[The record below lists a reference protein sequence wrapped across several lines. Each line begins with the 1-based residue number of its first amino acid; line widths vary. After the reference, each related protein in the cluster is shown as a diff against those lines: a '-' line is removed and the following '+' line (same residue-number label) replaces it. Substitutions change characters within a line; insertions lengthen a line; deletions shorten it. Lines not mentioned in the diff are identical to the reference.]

1 MIHCTRVTVAET
13 TNVASSSANF
23 SALTYRLM
31 TTLMSGKKQ
40 QVLLRLVFC
49 FRKKGSEKFDSSI
62 VARFVVGL
70 HGSIIIIILIV
81 DSFIDLPY

>member
-1 MIHCTRVTVAET
+1 M
-13 TNVASSSANF
+13 
-23 SALTYRLM
+23 
-31 TTLMSGKKQ
+31 TLMSGKKQ
-40 QVLLRLVFC
+40 QVLLHLVFC

-70 HGSIIIIILIV
+70 HGSIIIIIIPIV